1 MQRKIGAMFLITTIA
16 LAGIGVSYAG
26 FFDEIH
32 VSAEVDV
39 ANVDLDLYCY
49 SCTLLWKIWDYT
61 VDPLPSYPGLE
72 YPAAEV
78 AVYRGFDCAAARAA
92 IEALFDDDAYF
103 DGEWEFV
110 ACATASDP
118 TPDVDDNKVT
128 MSWNNIFPCTDF
140 SADFVFHYDGS
151 IPAKIAYPTI
161 TWTVGGAN
169 IPVTFQAFKMIW
181 DDLND
186 DDIVTC
192 DELIRGQEITLWPI
206 QVHRCNFIMIVVTI
220 HLPQVNDLQGDG
232 DGTTFE
238 HEFEFTVRALQWYDP
253 CPP

>member
-1 MQRKIGAMFLITTIA
+1 MQKKIGTLFLVSAIA

-26 FFDEIH
+26 FFDEIY
-32 VSAEVDV
+32 VTAVVDV

-49 SCTLLWKIWDYT
+49 SCTLLWKVWDYT
-61 VDPLPSYPGLE
+61 ILPTYPGLG

-78 AVYRGFDCAAARAA
+78 AVYRGFNCATAKAA

-103 DGEWEFV
+103 DGQWEFV

-118 TPDVDDNKVT
+118 TPNDDDNKVT

-140 SADFVFHYDGS
+140 SADFIFHYDGS
-151 IPAKIAYPTI
+151 IPAKIPYPTI
-161 TWTVGGAN
+161 TWTKGGFAAG
-169 IPVTFQAFKMIW
+169 IVTFQAFKMIW
-181 DDLND
+181 ND
-186 DDIVTC
+186 QNGDGYPDCNEFTLG
-192 DELIRGQEITLWPI
+192 DEITVWPI
-206 QVHRCNFIMIVVTI
+206 QVHKCNFIMIVVTI

-238 HEFEFTVRALQWYDP
+238 HEFNFTITATQWYDP
-253 CPP
+253 ACGD